1 MSSMDGVGRFGAAP
15 SGTNGN
21 LDADA
26 NRRELRVFIV
36 SDVRVYRD
44 ALTWSLQLHDCVRPV
59 GGADSAHALRQI
71 GEAQPD
77 VVLIDIAVLG
87 ETDMPKAILATA
99 PKAKTVA
106 IGVTEA
112 DHAVL
117 TCAAAGVSAFAPREA
132 SSQELLAIIRGVMRD
147 ELVCSPRMAASLYQR
162 LSTLCGRQPRPDS
175 LTRRELQIIALV
187 DKGFSNKEI
196 GRHLR
201 IGTATVKN
209 HVHHILEKLDV
220 RRRGEAAARV
230 RSTLAGN
237 GRDQFGPH

>member
-1 MSSMDGVGRFGAAP
+1 MSGVNPLGHVGATVFGTGGKLEAAEGRQ
-15 SGTNGN
+15 
-21 LDADA
+21 
-26 NRRELRVFIV
+26 ELSVFVV
-36 SDVRVYRD
+36 SDIRVYRE
-44 ALTWSLQLHDCVRPV
+44 ALTASLRLHECVKPI
-59 GGADSAHALRQI
+59 GGAESADAARRI
-71 GEAQPD
+71 AEVQPD

-87 ETDMPKAILATA
+87 ETEMPKAILATA

-117 TCAAAGVSAFAPREA
+117 TCAAAGVSGFAPRDA
-132 SSQELLAIIRGVMRD
+132 SSQELVAIIRGVMRD
-147 ELVCSPRMAASLYQR
+147 ELVCSPRTAASIYQR
-162 LSTLCGRQPRPDS
+162 LSTFCGRQPRPGS

-196 GRHLR
+196 GRQLR

-220 RRRGEAAARV
+220 RRRGEAAALI
-230 RSTLAGN
+230 RSELVGN
-237 GRDQFGPH
+237 VRDQTGPH